1 MLSPD
6 AVCKS
11 VTSPVSSTSSRSA
24 VGTDRRSQDP
34 KRFCQSLK
42 LCKLCCAAV
51 LESAGLMETAK
62 LEHQRQFNE
71 RATSYN
77 KVSAIR
83 LDIDRAGH
91 FLCKQVQSLGRS
103 QDTPPTTYL
112 SVLRSSNLTQGLLF
126 EVNHLMPMTIFTCRV
141 FVIVVLDTNKV

>member
-1 MLSPD
+1 M
-6 AVCKS
+6 K
-11 VTSPVSSTSSRSA
+11 
-24 VGTDRRSQDP
+24 
-34 KRFCQSLK
+34 
-42 LCKLCCAAV
+42 
-51 LESAGLMETAK
+51 TAK
-62 LEHQRQFNE
+62 LEHQKQLNE

-103 QDTPPTTYL
+103 QDYPPTTYL

-126 EVNHLMPMTIFTCRV
+126 EVNHLMPMTIFTCKF
-141 FVIVVLDTNKV
+141 FVVAVPDTNEV